1 MKSHLLLVLG
11 TVVELLALSVPP
23 RQPQIAAAQSAAP
36 PAAATSLATASLAPC
51 TPTITNSWNSQGPPE
66 HHGTLIWF
74 SGDVKTE
81 NVPADGT
88 LIDFTQGHISF
99 MAAGIYHRLI
109 LPNARVTFSSSASCT
124 STIFDPSTDT
134 WVTTTPL
141 RSGPIFVTG
150 LAWPVPPGRQSSAAT
165 HVNFTGTYR
174 SRVNPSGLPIRMR
187 WSATAYSSVPT
198 EQHGYEI
205 TPAACRQTANGN
217 FVASSSV
224 SQASSPWKLV
234 LVGGGAS
241 QLNFIGSWTSS
252 LDAVICP

>member
-1 MKSHLLLVLG
+1 MKRHLILVLG
-11 TVVELLALSVPP
+11 TVAEVLALSVPP
-23 RQPQIAAAQSAAP
+23 RQPQNPAPPSAALTG
-36 PAAATSLATASLAPC
+36 ASASLAASNFAPC

-66 HHGTLIWF
+66 HHGLLIWF
-74 SGDVKTE
+74 SGDVKAE

-99 MAAGIYHRLI
+99 TAGGIYHRLV

-124 STIFDPSTDT
+124 STIYDSSTDT

-141 RSGPIFVTG
+141 RSGAIFVTG
-150 LAWPVPPGRQSSAAT
+150 LAWPVPFGSESSVAT
-165 HVNFTGTYR
+165 HVNFRGTYR
-174 SRVNPSGLPIRMR
+174 SRVNPFGLPIRMR
-187 WSATAYSSVPT
+187 WSATPYSSIPT
-198 EQHGYEI
+198 EQHAHEI
-205 TPAACRQTANGN
+205 TPASCRQKFDGN
-217 FVASSSV
+217 SVGAPSV

-241 QLNFIGSWTSS
+241 ELNFIGSWTSS